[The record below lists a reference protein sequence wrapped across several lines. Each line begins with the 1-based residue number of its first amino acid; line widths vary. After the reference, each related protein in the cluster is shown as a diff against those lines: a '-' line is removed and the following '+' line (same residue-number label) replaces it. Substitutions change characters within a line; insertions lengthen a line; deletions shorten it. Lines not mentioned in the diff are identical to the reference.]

1 MLELELAKQV
11 MSLLYIELQV
21 VAVVLNEDLSVD
33 ISGVRAFERKAPDN
47 WVGSWSIH
55 GTYRFFKDRYG
66 HWDVTSVETKVTRG
80 YDKFCEW
87 CGGPEWEVVDMF
99 REGTCGYLGNNKGLI
114 EALEAL
120 QIALLEQLA

>member
-1 MLELELAKQV
+1 MLELAKQV

-33 ISGVRAFERKAPDN
+33 IGGVRSFSKKAPDN
-47 WVGSWSIH
+47 WSGSWEIA

-66 HWDVTSVETKVTRG
+66 HWDVTSVDTEITRG

-87 CGGPEWEVVDMF
+87 CGGHEWEMVDMF
-99 REGTCGYLGNNKGLI
+99 REGTNHYLGNSHELVD
-114 EALEAL
+114 ALNQL
-120 QIALLEQLA
+120 QMALLEAAI